1 MNSLLC
7 PINTLGPLFSDV
19 GIISVLVIKKL
30 RLRETSTY
38 QGETDTKKQRGDLNR
53 SCPTPKSMPLTTVVY
68 YRPILI

>member
-7 PINTLGPLFSDV
+7 PINTLGPLFSEV

-38 QGETDTKKQRGDLNR
+38 QGETDTKKQRGDLN
-53 SCPTPKSMPLTTVVY
+53 
-68 YRPILI
+68 